1 LSLRKLRERV
11 REESTRLRG
20 PSTSRVLPGD
30 VVEFCRGWL
39 GYEPYAYMYPFLR
52 DEGHFVAVLQARQT
66 GKTFNGM
73 AKLLWLAFR
82 YPGSTILVTAPKLGQ
97 VKRIAFKALHDHMHR
112 MKQNDPKFFGRVC
125 GERGLLKTIVRLR
138 NGSQILAESPVPET
152 IRGHSAKAV
161 YLMET
166 NFIRCDEDLYT
177 AVLFT
182 LNTTDGYLIAEST
195 PWNTDSVFH
204 RMFTH
209 EDFSRFSRHRVPYT
223 EALPPGG
230 PLTPGIVEMIR
241 EQLRGDPSRWRR
253 EMLCEW
259 TEDSDRWLP
268 MSLIAHCQDSGL
280 RYWSAE
286 KPHRGVFYVGVDFGK
301 KRDHSV
307 VAVVDRVKNHYFLR
321 HCHKFRLDTPYGV
334 VIGYVKRLQDNW
346 GRVVSVCCDQTGVGE
361 YIVEDMRRAGI
372 RNVAGVVFTEQNKEA
387 MATALKEIMRSI
399 ECPVCGWSGYI
410 ESLEGE
416 WRTTCPEGC
425 TSELGNPQKTMSR
438 LHIPYDP
445 DLFAELNVELFEL
458 SKSGKIL
465 FNHPEGTH
473 DDRFWSLALSVYA
486 AEMVPPPAS
495 SPLAKTIK

>member
-1 LSLRKLRERV
+1 MSLRKLRERV

-20 PSTSRVLPGD
+20 PSTGRVLPGD

-112 MKQNDPKFFGRVC
+112 MKQNDPTFFGRVC
-125 GERGLLKTIVRLR
+125 GERGLLKTIVRLK

-195 PWNTDSVFH
+195 PWNTDSVFYD
-204 RMFTH
+204 MFH
-209 EDFSRFSRHRVPYT
+209 KEEYGRFSRHRVPYT
-223 EALPPGG
+223 EALPPHG
-230 PLTPGIVEMIR
+230 PLTPSIVEMIE

-268 MSLIAHCQDSGL
+268 MNLIAHCQDSGL

-307 VAVVDRVKNHYFLR
+307 VAVVERVKNHYFLR

-361 YIVEDMRRAGI
+361 YIVEDMRRAGV
-372 RNVAGVVFTEQNKEA
+372 RNVEGVTFTETSKEA
-387 MATALKEIMRSI
+387 MATALREKMRTV
-399 ECPVCGWSGYI
+399 ECLECEWEGYV
-410 ESLEGE
+410 EALDGG
-416 WRTTCPEGC
+416 WRTTCPQGC
-425 TSELGNPQKTMSR
+425 RSKEGNPVTVTPL
-438 LHIPYDP
+438 LHLPYDP
-445 DLFAELNVELFEL
+445 DLYTELNAPTYELTKTGRIHF
-458 SKSGKIL
+458 SSTG
-465 FNHPEGTH
+465 GGH
-473 DDRFWSLALSVYA
+473 DDRFWSLALTVY
-486 AEMVPPPAS
+486 VSQTVKPATK
-495 SPLAKTIK
+495 PIAVRT